1 MTIYLISKET
11 GETVNIY
18 TNVISWGKNF
28 VEFMNG
34 KYRGKVYCNE
44 ETEYFSDSI
53 AETFDVEDTDELE
66 IVEV

>member
-1 MTIYLISKET
+1 MTIYLINKET
-11 GETVNIY
+11 GETSNTY

-53 AETFDVEDTDELE
+53 PEVVNEENVELE
-66 IVEV
+66 TVEI